1 MPGRSDNLLV
11 GLSMGTTKITMIVAE
26 RDRRYPDSIH
36 VVGFGNAP
44 SRGIS
49 KGIIVSLQDARQSV
63 EKAFKDAQ
71 SITGISAKRLS
82 NVVVAFNAM
91 DVQSESTHGMVTLG
105 GRESKSVEE
114 SDLDR
119 VIDRARANSVL
130 ATASRNNMYSLHM
143 IPTSYEL
150 DGRPIDEPLN
160 MNGSQL
166 DIWMQTVAVPMTYA
180 QNIVNCVQTVGLN
193 VKGLVL
199 KPLASSLG
207 AVYEEEMRAGCISVC
222 IGGGTTGI
230 VLYRNG
236 RAFRV
241 MSIPIGG
248 EHIRNDLVQV
258 LHISPGEAEHLK
270 KRIFAADADDEELRR
285 DGIDVDYAFQIIFA
299 RIEELFGKYI
309 RDALAECTPQHFPN
323 GIILSGGVSATP
335 GIDQMLEDI
344 LQMPVRRVIEPVYA
358 MPPGLNTAAYV
369 SAAGILK
376 YQVMVEQDSYVFME
390 SDQVLPGLSDKSEQR
405 GRQEQKRAERRNRNT
420 DGLYDDEEEP
430 EPPSDYEPGGYNGYD
445 DGGYDEQGYDDGGY
459 DEPEESKREN
469 FGQLMRTLADR
480 FKKLF

>member
-1 MPGRSDNLLV
+1 MPGRTDNLIV
-11 GLSMGTTKITMIVAE
+11 GLSMGTAKITMIVAE
-26 RDRRYPDSIH
+26 RDRRFPDSIH
-36 VVGFGNAP
+36 VIGFGNAQ

-63 EKAFKDAQ
+63 EKAFAEAQ

-82 NVVVAFNAM
+82 NVIVAFDAM

-114 SDLDR
+114 ADLNR
-119 VIDRARANSVL
+119 VIDRAVANSVL

-180 QNIVNCVQTVGLN
+180 QNVVNCVQAAGLEIR
-193 VKGLVL
+193 GLLL
-199 KPLASSLG
+199 KPLASALG
-207 AVYEEEMRAGCISVC
+207 ALYEEEMRAGCISVC

-248 EHIRNDLVQV
+248 DHIRSDLATI
-258 LHISPGEAEHLK
+258 LHMSLGEAEHLK
-270 KRIFAADADDEELRR
+270 KRIFTTSEDDLRR
-285 DGIDVDYAFQIIFA
+285 EGIDVDLAYQTVLA
-299 RIEELFGKYI
+299 RIEELFADHL
-309 RDALAECTPQHFPN
+309 RTALAECTPQNFPS
-323 GIILSGGVSATP
+323 GIILSGGVSETP
-335 GIDQMLEDI
+335 GIERRLHDI
-344 LQMPVRRVIEPVYA
+344 LMMPVRKVVQPVYA
-358 MPPGLNTAAYV
+358 MPPGLDNPSYV
-369 SAAGILK
+369 SSAGILR
-376 YQVMVEQDSYVFME
+376 YQVTFERDPYAFMNSGQE
-390 SDQVLPGLSDKSEQR
+390 LPGLF
-405 GRQEQKRAERRNRNT
+405 ERPGTPKGRNRRDN
-420 DGLYDDEEEP
+420 DDDYDSDSDRGELAPDDEN
-430 EPPSDYEPGGYNGYD
+430 DYGDYD
-445 DGGYDEQGYDDGGY
+445 PDDEQYEQGRTN
-459 DEPEESKREN
+459 REN
-469 FGQLMRTLADR
+469 FGQVMRTIADR
-480 FKKLF
+480 IKHLF

>member
-1 MPGRSDNLLV
+1 MPGKSDNLLV

-26 RDRRYPDSIH
+26 RDRRYPDSLH

-63 EKAFKDAQ
+63 EKAYKDAQ

-114 SDLDR
+114 GDLNR

-130 ATASRNNMYSLHM
+130 ATSARNNMYSLHM

-180 QNIVNCVQTVGLN
+180 QNVVNSVQAAGLEIR
-193 VKGLVL
+193 GLLL
-199 KPLASSLG
+199 KPLASALG
-207 AVYEEEMRAGCISVC
+207 ALYEEEMRAGCISVC

-248 EHIRNDLVQV
+248 DHIRSDLATI
-258 LHISPGEAEHLK
+258 LHMSLGEAEHLK
-270 KRIFAADADDEELRR
+270 KRIFTTSEDDLRR
-285 DGIDVDYAFQIIFA
+285 EGIDVDLAYQTVLA
-299 RIEELFGKYI
+299 RIEELFADHL
-309 RDALAECTPQHFPN
+309 RTALAECTPQNFPS
-323 GIILSGGVSATP
+323 GIILSGGVSETP
-335 GIDQMLEDI
+335 GIERLLHDI
-344 LQMPVRRVIEPVYA
+344 LMMPVRKVVQPVYS
-358 MPPGLNTAAYV
+358 MPPGLDNPSYV
-369 SAAGILK
+369 SSAGILR
-376 YQVMVEQDSYVFME
+376 YQVTFERDPYAFMNSGQE
-390 SDQVLPGLSDKSEQR
+390 LPGLF
-405 GRQEQKRAERRNRNT
+405 ERPGTPKGRNRRDN
-420 DGLYDDEEEP
+420 DDDYDSDSDRGELAPDDEN
-430 EPPSDYEPGGYNGYD
+430 DYGDYD
-445 DGGYDEQGYDDGGY
+445 PDDEQYEQGRTN
-459 DEPEESKREN
+459 REN
-469 FGQLMRTLADR
+469 FGQVMRTIADR
-480 FKKLF
+480 IKHLF

>member
-1 MPGRSDNLLV
+1 MPGKSDNLIV

-36 VVGFGNAP
+36 VVGFGSAP

-49 KGIIVSLQDARQSV
+49 KGIIVNLQDARQSV
-63 EKAFKDAQ
+63 EQAFKDAQ

-82 NVVVAFNAM
+82 NVIVAFDAM

-114 SDLDR
+114 SDLNR
-119 VIDRARANSVL
+119 VIDRAKANSVL
-130 ATASRNNMYSLHM
+130 ATASHNNMYSLHM

-150 DGRPIDEPLN
+150 DGRPVDEPLN

-166 DIWMQTVAVPMTYA
+166 DIWMQTVAVPMATA
-180 QNIVNCVQTVGLN
+180 QNIVNCVQTVGLD

-207 AVYEEEMRAGCISVC
+207 AVYEDEMRSGCISIC

-248 EHIRNDLVQV
+248 DHIRNDLVQV
-258 LHISPGEAEHLK
+258 LYISPGEAEHLK
-270 KRIFAADADDEELRR
+270 KRIFSVDEEELRR
-285 DGIDVDYAFQIIFA
+285 DGVDVDFAFQI
-299 RIEELFGKYI
+299 
-309 RDALAECTPQHFPN
+309 
-323 GIILSGGVSATP
+323 
-335 GIDQMLEDI
+335 
-344 LQMPVRRVIEPVYA
+344 
-358 MPPGLNTAAYV
+358 
-369 SAAGILK
+369 
-376 YQVMVEQDSYVFME
+376 
-390 SDQVLPGLSDKSEQR
+390 
-405 GRQEQKRAERRNRNT
+405 
-420 DGLYDDEEEP
+420 
-430 EPPSDYEPGGYNGYD
+430 
-445 DGGYDEQGYDDGGY
+445 
-459 DEPEESKREN
+459 
-469 FGQLMRTLADR
+469 
-480 FKKLF
+480 

>member
-1 MPGRSDNLLV
+1 MPGRTDNLIV
-11 GLSMGTTKITMIVAE
+11 GLSMGTAKITMIVAE
-26 RDRRYPDSIH
+26 RDRRFPDSIH
-36 VVGFGNAP
+36 VIGFGNAQ

-63 EKAFKDAQ
+63 EKAFAEAQ

-82 NVVVAFNAM
+82 NVIVAFDAM

-114 SDLDR
+114 ADLNR
-119 VIDRARANSVL
+119 VIDRAVANSVL

-180 QNIVNCVQTVGLN
+180 QNVVNCVQAAGLEIR
-193 VKGLVL
+193 GLLL
-199 KPLASSLG
+199 KPLASALG
-207 AVYEEEMRAGCISVC
+207 ALYEEEMRAGCISVC

-248 EHIRNDLVQV
+248 DHIRSDLATI
-258 LHISPGEAEHLK
+258 LHMSLGEAEHLK
-270 KRIFAADADDEELRR
+270 KRIFTTSEDDLRR
-285 DGIDVDYAFQIIFA
+285 EGIDVDLAYQTVLA
-299 RIEELFGKYI
+299 RIEELFADHL
-309 RDALAECTPQHFPN
+309 RTALAECTPQNFPS
-323 GIILSGGVSATP
+323 GIILSGGVSETP
-335 GIDQMLEDI
+335 GIERILHDI
-344 LQMPVRRVIEPVYA
+344 LMMPVRKVVQPVYS
-358 MPPGLNTAAYV
+358 MPPGLDNPSYV
-369 SAAGILK
+369 SSAGILR
-376 YQVMVEQDSYVFME
+376 YQVTFERDPYAFMNSGQE
-390 SDQVLPGLSDKSEQR
+390 LPGLF
-405 GRQEQKRAERRNRNT
+405 ERPGTPKGRNRRDN
-420 DGLYDDEEEP
+420 DDDYDSDSDRGELAPDDEN
-430 EPPSDYEPGGYNGYD
+430 DYGDYD
-445 DGGYDEQGYDDGGY
+445 PDDEQYEQGRTN
-459 DEPEESKREN
+459 REN
-469 FGQLMRTLADR
+469 FGQVMRTIADR
-480 FKKLF
+480 IKHLF

>member
-1 MPGRSDNLLV
+1 MPGKSDNLLV

-26 RDRRYPDSIH
+26 RDRRYPDSVH

-114 SDLDR
+114 SDLNR

-130 ATASRNNMYSLHM
+130 ATSSRSNMYSLHM

-160 MNGSQL
+160 MNGNQL

-180 QNIVNCVQTVGLN
+180 QNVVNCVQTVGLD

-207 AVYEEEMRAGCISVC
+207 AVYEEEMRAGCISIC

-270 KRIFAADADDEELRR
+270 KRIFAADADDEEMRQ
-285 DGIDVDYAFQIIFA
+285 DGIDVDYAYQIILA
-299 RIEELFGKYI
+299 RIEELFGKYV
-309 RDALAECTPQHFPN
+309 REALAECTPQHFPN

-335 GIDQMLEDI
+335 GIEMMLEDI
-344 LQMPVRRVIEPVYA
+344 LQMPVRKVIEPVYA
-358 MPPGLNTAAYV
+358 MPPGLDNASYV

-376 YQVMVEQDSYVFME
+376 YQVMIEHDPYIFME
-390 SDQVLPGLSDKSEQR
+390 SDQTLPGLSERSEQR
-405 GRQEQKRAERRNRNT
+405 GRQEQKRAERRSRDT
-420 DGLYDDEEEP
+420 GDFDETEDQYGEPDDYDSP
-430 EPPSDYEPGGYNGYD
+430 Y
-445 DGGYDEQGYDDGGY
+445 DGGYDESDDGGY
-459 DEPEESKREN
+459 DEPDDSKREN